1 MSIRKIKYKIQ
12 LREEQL
18 EDLGKMTYTRDER
31 FKREQF
37 LQDDIGRLK
46 IKLAHEEMLR
56 PLRITIIV
64 TTLIGVGFVLFKIF
78 VR

>member
-18 EDLGKMTYTRDER
+18 EDIGKMIYTRDER

-56 PLRITIIV
+56 PLRIAIII
-64 TTLIGVGFVLFKIF
+64 TTLIGVGFVLLKIF